1 MPKIIPELRE
11 ALIHAAKERILTSDS
26 HDITIRE
33 IASDCNTAVG
43 TVYNYFSSKDE
54 LLAAV
59 MLEDWLN
66 VIGQVNAAA
75 AVSASFDDGVRA
87 IDASLRGFVETY
99 RPIWRSYTGG
109 YGIIGEHHARLVGQ
123 IEDAVKS
130 LAIRHKRSFTAD
142 EITVVSE
149 MLIIISQRTTAELER
164 ALPII
169 RKII

>member
-66 VIGQVNAAA
+66 VIGHVNAAVAVCALSTHRSAVLSRPTARYGGHIPA
-75 AVSASFDDGVRA
+75 A
-87 IDASLRGFVETY
+87 
-99 RPIWRSYTGG
+99 TG
-109 YGIIGEHHARLVGQ
+109 
-123 IEDAVKS
+123 
-130 LAIRHKRSFTAD
+130 
-142 EITVVSE
+142 
-149 MLIIISQRTTAELER
+149 
-164 ALPII
+164 
-169 RKII
+169 